1 MKNGELRELSRESII
16 VDSISGRMKRDH
28 KVYFPLDFLEDDQTH
43 AKVKKEILTLLKEKG
58 KKINPRINLKCIN
71 FVYRFFL
78 LPVFVSRAV
87 NKLNSSDCLLFL
99 FLHKNQCNWE
109 NIDFFWNFVN
119 EKCGIV

>member
-58 KKINPRINLKCIN
+58 KK
-71 FVYRFFL
+71 
-78 LPVFVSRAV
+78 
-87 NKLNSSDCLLFL
+87 NKS
-99 FLHKNQCNWE
+99 
-109 NIDFFWNFVN
+109 
-119 EKCGIV
+119 